1 MCWCCLIKDAVHG
14 NKWVLLTLPFLSP
27 LDVQWEP
34 VAEIRRVRTADAG
47 GACVLAEAPANRRT
61 PVEGG
66 HVLTPFPLTECLA
79 TRAPVERGPRLCSQ
93 GGSGDPELPRPAG
106 ARPPPSAPAADT
118 PFTPG
123 SLG

>member
-14 NKWVLLTLPFLSP
+14 NKWVLLTLPFFPP

-47 GACVLAEAPANRRT
+47 GACVLAEAPANRRM

-66 HVLTPFPLTECLA
+66 HVLTPLSHGMPGHA
-79 TRAPVERGPRLCSQ
+79 GPRGARAPPV
-93 GGSGDPELPRPAG
+93 
-106 ARPPPSAPAADT
+106 
-118 PFTPG
+118 FPG
-123 SLG
+123 RQR